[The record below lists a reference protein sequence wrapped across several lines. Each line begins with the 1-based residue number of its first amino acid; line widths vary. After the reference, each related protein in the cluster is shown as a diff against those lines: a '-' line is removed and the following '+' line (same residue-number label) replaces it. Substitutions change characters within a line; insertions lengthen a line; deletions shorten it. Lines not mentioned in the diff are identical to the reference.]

1 MNSDELL
8 KVETDKINDRNKR
21 ISDAF
26 EVLKQEIKADARP
39 GSLAHAWH
47 CNIAMS
53 FYDECTN
60 DISHDDAH
68 KIGNRAAS
76 RFMKMCFDVKT
87 A

>member
-8 KVETDKINDRNKR
+8 KIETDKINSRNKR

-26 EVLKQEIKADARP
+26 DVLKQEMKDDARP

-53 FYDECTN
+53 VYDECTS

>member
-8 KVETDKINDRNKR
+8 KIEIDKINSRNKR

-26 EVLKQEIKADARP
+26 DVLKQEMKDDARP
-39 GSLAHAWH
+39 GSLAHVWH

-53 FYDECTN
+53 VYDECTS